1 MKLLFPGDGRC
12 GINIGSA
19 SIRVYSETQTAN
31 ISGDFVGFAGCVM
44 MRQRMN
50 GQLSERPLAEIIQEI
65 SAKSQSGRLRVEH
78 DRIKIAA
85 YFDQGKFVYAAC
97 NLRDLR
103 LRSYLLRAGLLTVQ
117 QLAIFADNASD
128 LFLAEALC
136 AKQLLTPA
144 VLDQAHSKLVSDV
157 VRLALSLKQ
166 GAWDFDSRSHL
177 NGTVNLNV
185 DIDVLLLEA
194 AQRINPPET
203 QTETTEADAETA
215 ETFLQQLRGADSYY
229 DILGVAMEASPDQ
242 LKAAYYELARR
253 YHPDRFRKLEPGLVA
268 RLESAFARITQA
280 YDTLRDDSLRASY
293 NTKLQARKKAPRA
306 VDSTPQPSTPASEA
320 ASTAPVDTPLSAAER
335 AANDFKEGYAALEQG
350 QRKVAAG
357 LFASAA
363 RLMPNEARY
372 RAYYGHILAT
382 QENTRRTAEAEL
394 QAAIKLDPANA
405 EYRVM
410 LAQLFRDLGFIIRAR
425 GEAER
430 ALAADPNNRKARD
443 LLQELK
449 GV

>member
-1 MKLLFPGDGRC
+1 
-12 GINIGSA
+12 
-19 SIRVYSETQTAN
+19 
-31 ISGDFVGFAGCVM
+31 M

-50 GQLSERPLAEIIQEI
+50 GQLSEQPLAEIIQEI
-65 SAKSQSGRLRVEH
+65 SARSESGRLRVEH

-85 YFDQGKFVYAAC
+85 YFEQGKFVYAAC

-103 LRSYLLRAGLLTVQ
+103 LRGYLLRAGLVTADK
-117 QLAIFADNASD
+117 LAVFADNASD
-128 LFLAEALC
+128 LFLAEALS
-136 AKQLLTPA
+136 ARQLLTPA
-144 VLDQAHSKLVSDV
+144 VLEQAHTKLVSDV
-157 VRLALSLKQ
+157 LRVALSLKE
-166 GAWDFDSRSHL
+166 GVWDFDSRSRL
-177 NGTVNLNV
+177 EGTVNLKV
-185 DIDVLLLEA
+185 DVDALLLEA
-194 AQRINPPET
+194 ASRTTAAEIPAAPPEI
-203 QTETTEADAETA
+203 DAETA
-215 ETFLQQLRGADSYY
+215 ETFLQRLRTADSYY
-229 DILGVAMEASPDQ
+229 DILGVATEASQDQ
-242 LKAAYYELARR
+242 LKSAYYELARR
-253 YHPDRFRKLEPGLVA
+253 YHPDRFRKEAPALLA

-293 NTKLQARKKAPRA
+293 NLKLQARQKAPQA
-306 VDSTPQPSTPASEA
+306 PQAGDSTPQPA
-320 ASTAPVDTPLSAAER
+320 ATTTETKTDGAPVDTPLSAAER

-350 QRKVAAG
+350 QSKVAAG

-372 RAYYGHILAT
+372 RAYYGHILAS
-382 QENTRRTAEAEL
+382 QENTRRAAEAEL
-394 QAAIKLDPANA
+394 QAAIKLDPGNA

-443 LLQELK
+443 LLRELK